1 MPILSE
7 DYSILEKPYLERRKD
22 LFLYLYGWLETR
34 TGTEEIQLHQHQMRL
49 PNMGGIPKISLME
62 LACEETVI

>member
-1 MPILSE
+1 MILKSK
-7 DYSILEKPYLERRKD
+7 YNERRKD

-34 TGTEEIQLHQHQMRL
+34 TGTESIFLHFFQMRL
-49 PNMGGIPKISLME
+49 PNMGGIPKIRFLE